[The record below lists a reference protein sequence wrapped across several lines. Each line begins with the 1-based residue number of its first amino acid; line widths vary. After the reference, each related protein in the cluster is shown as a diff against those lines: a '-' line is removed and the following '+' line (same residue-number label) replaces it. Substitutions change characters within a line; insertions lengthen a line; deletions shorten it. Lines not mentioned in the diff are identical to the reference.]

1 MEGIDRAKDQGKY
14 TKTGGGNGIK
24 NNEEQL
30 KIINGKGKNT

>member
-24 NNEEQL
+24 N
-30 KIINGKGKNT
+30 KIKDN